1 MVRYKLRTGFM
12 MLGTLVGVAALTLVL
27 SVGEAAERKILST
40 VRQLFGVSSIM
51 VYAGGGLFT
60 HGPHGTSGRLT
71 IEDIEALAREL
82 DAIEAWDPLQA
93 LSGVLRHADSSVTAR
108 VMGQSERWERV
119 WDRSVSRGES
129 FDAAAVAGSAR
140 VALLGETVVRDLFG
154 SEEPLGAEILI
165 GSVPFRVLGIL
176 DPLGT
181 DAHGMDR
188 DNEVVVPITTA
199 MRRLLNV
206 DTIRQAK
213 LLVKAPAE
221 VEPTAEEVKR
231 VLRERHGLGA
241 GQPDDFTVLTPSFVQ
256 ARVGQV
262 QRVSFVFLPLVAAIS
277 LVAGGVVAASL
288 MLASVA
294 ARVGEIGLRRAVGA
308 RPVDIG
314 LQFLL
319 ETAATTLGGG
329 LVGLLI
335 GCAGAQLVASRMGLG
350 GILSGKAILLGI
362 AAAAATGLLAGVG
375 PARRA
380 ARLQPAEALR

>member
-1 MVRYKLRTGFM
+1 
-12 MLGTLVGVAALTLVL
+12 
-27 SVGEAAERKILST
+27 
-40 VRQLFGVSSIM
+40 
-51 VYAGGGLFT
+51 
-60 HGPHGTSGRLT
+60 
-71 IEDIEALAREL
+71 
-82 DAIEAWDPLQA
+82 
-93 LSGVLRHADSSVTAR
+93 
-108 VMGQSERWERV
+108 
-119 WDRSVSRGES
+119 
-129 FDAAAVAGSAR
+129 
-140 VALLGETVVRDLFG
+140 
-154 SEEPLGAEILI
+154 
-165 GSVPFRVLGIL
+165 
-176 DPLGT
+176 
-181 DAHGMDR
+181 
-188 DNEVVVPITTA
+188 
-199 MRRLLNV
+199 
-206 DTIRQAK
+206 
-213 LLVKAPAE
+213 
-221 VEPTAEEVKR
+221 
-231 VLRERHGLGA
+231 
-241 GQPDDFTVLTPSFVQ
+241 VLTPSFVQ